1 MSALGTVVRSGVGR
15 RRVQTI
21 VIGLVVMIAVTA
33 SVLGGAM
40 LVASNGPF
48 DRAFAQQHGPHLTA
62 QFDPAK
68 ATAAQLTASAKATGV
83 TAAAGPFRTVSVAPT
98 VTPEPPPGM
107 PAAPPIQV
115 DPMTVVG
122 RADPGGSVDRLTLVS
137 GAWVTGPGQIVMA
150 VNDERMGVPLGRK
163 LRFPNLPGAPTLTVV
178 GTARSVSAT
187 ADGWVAPAQ
196 IAALTPP
203 GKAAAYQML
212 YRFADASTGTQMTAN
227 RAAVSAGLPAGAVTG
242 TTSWLAVKKAN
253 TRQSALFVPFLVAF
267 GVLGLVMA
275 VLIVGNVIAGAVGAA
290 THRIGILKAL
300 GFVPAQVRRAYVS
313 QALLPAAVGTV
324 LGVVAG
330 NLLAIPLLAD
340 TNELYGTSDSGVD
353 LRVDAVVIAG
363 ALGVVALTA
372 WAAAYRAG
380 RLRTVDAL
388 AVGRTPRPGRGQWAA
403 RLTGRLPLPRPV
415 SLGLAHPFA
424 RPVRTAAMVAAI
436 AFGATAVVFAVGLC
450 TSLDRIQGAAGD
462 ENADVVVMPGH
473 VEAESGGGV
482 KRRES
487 KDETPFDP
495 AAVARVIGAQ
505 AGTVSFTGIA
515 NAQVTVAGIAG
526 STEVLALTG
535 DDTGRGWKMVSG
547 RWFSGAGEIVVA
559 TPFLTATNTRIGDSV
574 VLTDK
579 GTVVTVRIVGEV
591 FNTQDDGM
599 QVLTGATTLAAAEP
613 DLTPTQYQLT
623 VAAGT
628 DRNAYATK
636 LNTALTPLGASAFAP
651 DQGVPPELII
661 INALTGFLT
670 LMLVAVACLGVLNLV
685 VLETRERVKEMGI
698 HKALGMTP
706 RQTIAM
712 VLASVFVIGV
722 AGGVAG
728 VPLGLAL
735 HDRVVRSMGR
745 SAGFELPRFFLDVFP
760 PAELALFGLAGLVIA
775 VLGALLPASWAAGT
789 RTATAL
795 RTE

>member
-33 SVLGGAM
+33 SVLGGVM

-62 QFDPAK
+62 QFDSAK
-68 ATAAQLTASAKATGV
+68 ATAAQVSASAKATGV
-83 TAAAGPFRTVSVAPT
+83 TAAAGPFRTASIAPT
-98 VTPEPPPGM
+98 VTPSSPPGM
-107 PAAPPIQV
+107 PEPPPIQLE
-115 DPMTVVG
+115 PMTVVG

-137 GAWVTGPGQIVMA
+137 GEWVTGPGQIVMA
-150 VNDERMGVPLGRK
+150 VDEERSGVPLGRQ
-163 LRFPNLPGAPTLTVV
+163 LRFPDLPGTPTLTVV

-187 ADGWVAPAQ
+187 ADGWVVPAQ
-196 IAALTPP
+196 IAALTPR
-203 GKAAAYQML
+203 KAAGYQML
-212 YRFADASTGTQMTAN
+212 YRFADASTGAQMATD

-242 TTSWLAVKKAN
+242 TTSWLAVKKASAG
-253 TRQSALFVPFLVAF
+253 QSALFVPFLVAF

-290 THRIGILKAL
+290 TRRIGILKAL

-313 QALLPAAVGTV
+313 QALLPAAVGTA

-340 TNELYGTSDSGVD
+340 TNELYGTADSGVD
-353 LRVDAVVIAG
+353 LWVDVVVIVG

-424 RPVRTAAMVAAI
+424 RPVRAAAMVAAI
-436 AFGATAVVFAVGLC
+436 AFGATAVVFAVGLGS
-450 TSLDRIQGAAGD
+450 SLNRIQVATGD
-462 ENADVVVMPGH
+462 DNADVVVVPGH
-473 VEAESGGGV
+473 VETESGGRV
-482 KRRES
+482 KRMLP
-487 KDETPFDP
+487 KDEVGLDP
-495 AAVARVIGAQ
+495 AAVARVITAQ
-505 AGTVSFTGIA
+505 AGTASFTGVA
-515 NAQVTVAGIAG
+515 PTQVTVAGIAG
-526 STEVLALTG
+526 SINVSALTG

-547 RWFSGAGEIVVA
+547 RWFSRAGEIVVA
-559 TPFLTATNTRIGDSV
+559 TPFLTATDTRVGDSV

-579 GTVVTVRIVGEV
+579 GTAVTVRIVGEV
-591 FNTQDDGM
+591 FNTEDDGM
-599 QVLTGATTLAAAEP
+599 QILTGDTTLAAAEP
-613 DLTPTQYQLT
+613 DLTPTEYQLT
-623 VAAGT
+623 MAAGT
-628 DRNAYATK
+628 DRHAYAAK
-636 LNTALTPLGASAFAP
+636 LNTALTPVGASAYAP
-651 DQGVPPELII
+651 EKGTPPII
-661 INALTGFLT
+661 LVINALTGFLT

-685 VLETRERVKEMGI
+685 VLETRERVREMGI

-712 VLASVFVIGV
+712 VLGSVFVIGV

-760 PAELALFGLAGLVIA
+760 PAELVLFGFAGLVIA
-775 VLGALLPASWAAGT
+775 VLGALLPASWAAST